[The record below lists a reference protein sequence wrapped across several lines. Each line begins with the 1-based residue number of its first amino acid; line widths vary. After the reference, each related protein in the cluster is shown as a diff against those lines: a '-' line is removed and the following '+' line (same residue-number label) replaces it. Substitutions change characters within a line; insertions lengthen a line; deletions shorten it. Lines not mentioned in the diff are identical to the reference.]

1 VDAADLAQLGS
12 LRLTL
17 SVNGQV
23 RQDSTAAD
31 MIVRP
36 AQALTLL
43 ARFQTMAPGDLL
55 LTGTPGGTAVRPDP
69 VIAAVEPRCRLPQLP
84 WHISATAMRG

>member
-1 VDAADLAQLGS
+1 VGPWLTLVDAADLARLPS

-17 SVNGQV
+17 RVNGEV
-23 RQDSTAAD
+23 RQDAAATD

-43 ARFQTMAPGDLL
+43 ARFSRWPQ
-55 LTGTPGGTAVRPDP
+55 GT
-69 VIAAVEPRCRLPQLP
+69 CC
-84 WHISATAMRG
+84 